1 MKEMEELQ
9 HSTTTNV
16 ASSNDIVFDECE
28 LLDDYEDMLSEKSHG
43 EYGIQRDE
51 KSSHELVE
59 MAYDGETPK
68 RIRDGKFG
76 KCHCQNHVLAQLDNT
91 SLLCQYS

>member
-9 HSTTTNV
+9 QSAAMKA

-28 LLDDYEDMLSEKSHG
+28 LLENYEDMLSEKSNG
-43 EYGIQRDE
+43 EYGIKRDE

-76 KCHCQNHVLAQLDNT
+76 K
-91 SLLCQYS
+91 